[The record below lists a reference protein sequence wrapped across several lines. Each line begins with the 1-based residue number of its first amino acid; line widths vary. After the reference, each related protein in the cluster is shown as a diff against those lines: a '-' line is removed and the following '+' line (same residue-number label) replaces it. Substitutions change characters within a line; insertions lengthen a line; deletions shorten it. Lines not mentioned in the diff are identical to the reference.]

1 MERLFQINQDIL
13 ENKFCNSL
21 FNIHTYDI
29 FKDVYDFLN
38 KYEINNI
45 LISLSGGVDSM
56 VLLEIIRNI
65 QINNE
70 NMKHLKIL
78 IRILV
83 TLIVLGVCR
92 RISLRI

>member
-38 KYEINNI
+38 KYE
-45 LISLSGGVDSM
+45 
-56 VLLEIIRNI
+56 
-65 QINNE
+65 
-70 NMKHLKIL
+70 K
-78 IRILV
+78 
-83 TLIVLGVCR
+83 
-92 RISLRI
+92 